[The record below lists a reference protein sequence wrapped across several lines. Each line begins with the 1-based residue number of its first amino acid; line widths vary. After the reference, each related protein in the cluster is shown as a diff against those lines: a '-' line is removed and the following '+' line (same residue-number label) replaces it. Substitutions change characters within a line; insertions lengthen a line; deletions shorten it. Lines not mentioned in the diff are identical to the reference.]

1 MQMTKATPPKHI
13 VLYADDD
20 TDDLMLVQEAFAN
33 YTTTVEVVTASDG
46 TEALSYLENLSPL
59 DPAPC
64 LIILDVNMP
73 RMNGKEALK
82 AIRSRERFEEIPV
95 ALFTTSSL
103 PLDKAFAERYKA
115 SFITKPI
122 DVNQMAIIADQ
133 FVENCTDE
141 IKRNIQKRFDQ

>member
-1 MQMTKATPPKHI
+1 MTKATPPKHI

-20 TDDLMLVQEAFAN
+20 DDDLMLVQEAFAN
-33 YTTTVEVVTASDG
+33 YASNVEVVTASDG
-46 TEALSYLENLSPL
+46 SEALMYLENLSPH

-82 AIRSRERFEEIPV
+82 EIRRRERFGEIPV

-103 PLDKAFAERYKA
+103 QLDKTFAEKYRA

-122 DVNQMAIIADQ
+122 DINQMAFIADQ
-133 FVENCTDE
+133 FVEHCTDE
-141 IKRNIQKRFDQ
+141 IKKNIQRRMGD

>member
-1 MQMTKATPPKHI
+1 MTKAIPPKHI

-20 TDDLMLVQEAFAN
+20 PDDLMLVQEAFAS
-33 YTTTVEVVTASDG
+33 YTNNVEVVTATDG
-46 TEALSYLENLSPL
+46 SEALSYLEGLGPL

-95 ALFTTSSL
+95 TLFTTSSL

-115 SFITKPI
+115 HFITKPI
-122 DVNQMAIIADQ
+122 DVMQMAIIADQ
-133 FVENCTDE
+133 FVEHCTDE
-141 IKRNIQKRFDQ
+141 IKKNIQKRLGE